1 MDNSYPFW
9 NNYPNWKHKVES
21 ANPNL
26 RIEVTLNVKFEKTT
40 RIIDTGASGCESA
53 WAASRI

>member
-9 NNYPNWKHKVES
+9 NNYPNWERKVES

-26 RIEVTLNVKFEKTT
+26 RIEVTSNVKVEKPT
-40 RIIDTGASGCESA
+40 RIIDTGASG
-53 WAASRI
+53 